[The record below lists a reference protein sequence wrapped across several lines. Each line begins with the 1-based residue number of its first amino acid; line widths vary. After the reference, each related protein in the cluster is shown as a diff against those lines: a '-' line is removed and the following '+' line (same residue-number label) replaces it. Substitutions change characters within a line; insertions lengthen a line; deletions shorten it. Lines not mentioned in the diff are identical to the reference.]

1 MRVASC
7 ILQSEKFMIYK
18 APLYTKDF
26 SCIADKCRDSC
37 CIGWEIPV
45 DEKTQRKYRKMRG
58 ALGETIRES
67 LSEEGC
73 FLLTEG
79 GRCPHLDERGLCRII
94 LAKGEGAL
102 CDICHEHP
110 RFYNVLSEEECEWG
124 IGLACESAAK
134 IILSAKEPFVMVS
147 SEREMRA
154 GAADAALIP
163 FLKTE
168 RAAIGEIAFR
178 EKMTIDEKLLLIEKR
193 AEFFQEF
200 LDFSDISEQNF
211 TFNEDLEEKESFLT
225 KERFEKYKKTLLSLE
240 PMNEDFPNRCEKIK
254 MPTAL
259 DKNPEIF
266 ERLLY
271 YFVYRYFI
279 TAAEDG
285 DVQGK
290 IGFALF
296 STVMIYALCESE
308 GRRTLGEIA
317 EAAKDFSKEVEYS
330 EDNRDAVLDAFS
342 AFG

>member
-1 MRVASC
+1 
-7 ILQSEKFMIYK
+7 MIYT

-45 DEKTQRKYRKMRG
+45 DEKTLKKYRKMRG
-58 ALGETIRES
+58 TLGEAIRES

-102 CDICHEHP
+102 CSICHEHP
-110 RFYNVLSEEECEWG
+110 RFYNALSDEECEWG

-134 IILSAKEPFVMVS
+134 IILSAEDPLQMRS
-147 SEREMRA
+147 SEREARA
-154 GAADAALIP
+154 SGADGAVIP
-163 FLKTE
+163 FLKAE
-168 RAAIGEIAFR
+168 RAEIGEIVFR
-178 EKMTIDEKLLLIEKR
+178 KKMPMGEKLFLIEKR
-193 AEFFQEF
+193 AASFQNF
-200 LDFSDISEQNF
+200 LDFSDISEQKF
-211 TFNEDLEEKESFLT
+211 TFGECIKKSECFLT
-225 KERFEKYKKTLLSLE
+225 EERFEKYKTLLLSLD
-240 PMNEDFPNRCEKIK
+240 PMNEDFPNRCAGLK
-254 MPTAL
+254 MPSTL
-259 DKNPEIF
+259 NENPKIF
-266 ERLLY
+266 EKLLY
-271 YFVYRYFI
+271 YFIYRYFI

-285 DVQGK
+285 DAQSK
-290 IGFALF
+290 IGFAIF

-308 GRRTLGEIA
+308 GRGALEEIA

-330 EDNRDAVLDAFS
+330 EENRDAVLDAFS

>member
-1 MRVASC
+1 
-7 ILQSEKFMIYK
+7 MIYT

-45 DEKTQRKYRKMRG
+45 DEKTLKKYRKMRG
-58 ALGETIRES
+58 ALGEAIRES

-102 CDICHEHP
+102 CSICHEHP
-110 RFYNVLSEEECEWG
+110 RFYNALSDEECEWG

-134 IILSAKEPFVMVS
+134 IILSAEDPLQMRS
-147 SEREMRA
+147 SEREARA
-154 GAADAALIP
+154 NGADGAVIP
-163 FLKTE
+163 FLKAE
-168 RAAIGEIAFR
+168 RAEIGEIVFR
-178 EKMTIDEKLLLIEKR
+178 KKMPMDEKLLLIEKR
-193 AEFFQEF
+193 AASFQDF
-200 LDFSDISEQNF
+200 LDFSDISEQKF
-211 TFNEDLEEKESFLT
+211 TFSECIKKSECFLT
-225 KERFEKYKKTLLSLE
+225 QERFEKYKALLLSLD
-240 PMNEDFPNRCEKIK
+240 PMNEDFPRRCAGLK
-254 MPTAL
+254 MPSTL
-259 DKNPEIF
+259 NENSKIF

-271 YFVYRYFI
+271 YFIYRYFI

-285 DVQGK
+285 DAQSK
-290 IGFALF
+290 IGFAIF

-308 GRRTLGEIA
+308 GRKTLEEIA

-330 EDNRDAVLDAFS
+330 EENRDAVLDAFS